1 LILPTGIG
9 GGAIATCMTVP
20 HNEIQ
25 FDDSQTWQDMQQQ
38 NPVLRHDDVSRIRH
52 RKHTQIRIAEKS

>member
-1 LILPTGIG
+1 
-9 GGAIATCMTVP
+9 MTVP